1 MLWNT
6 YEQRQGLKV
15 GTETGMGADV
25 TILVCLDAFYL
36 EVGME
41 RLYQSYI
48 FLYLEKEE
56 GISDEMYVVTF
67 H

>member
-1 MLWNT
+1 M
-6 YEQRQGLKV
+6 KV